1 MIFQLILSH
10 TITKFNPSNNVHA
23 QKIEYWELREFRMS
37 QRKDIRQKI
46 TYADNIE
53 ELEKGGELLVNPTEY
68 IIEEVQAGE
77 DIIRM
82 RNGCFLAMSRKL
94 SVNQRITI
102 SGKNEYRFFFQNHCY
117 FFE

>member
-1 MIFQLILSH
+1 M
-10 TITKFNPSNNVHA
+10 
-23 QKIEYWELREFRMS
+23 
-37 QRKDIRQKI
+37 
-46 TYADNIE
+46 
-53 ELEKGGELLVNPTEY
+53 NPTEY

-117 FFE
+117 FLNTENLCRCKNWVRSYLIFWFYRNGLS

>member
-1 MIFQLILSH
+1 
-10 TITKFNPSNNVHA
+10 
-23 QKIEYWELREFRMS
+23 MS

-102 SGKNEYRFFFQNHCY
+102 SGKNEYILFFQNHCY
-117 FFE
+117 FCQYRKTLPF